1 MDLNAVKEVLNRD
14 RDFMTRV
21 YRDTHGLVW
30 FAGYQEV
37 SEKYKDRT
45 IEEIFNLYNSIVPV
59 DDDSELF
66 KAVMYDYLDNIYNKI
81 KKEIKMRKNYLDRL
95 HTYSD
100 VEEEIRD
107 WSKELGSV
115 IINTT
120 FDTEKTKEE
129 IEKECHDRS
138 VANYELFNLN
148 LGYVEGA
155 ETTLDSLCEYMDKLT
170 DYYNNTPDT
179 NYTEKVNI
187 IHRAMDVLDTIGE
200 LVEEKELEAINKGM
214 EEA

>member
-1 MDLNAVKEVLNRD
+1 MMRIGIANRVN
-14 RDFMTRV
+14 M
-21 YRDTHGLVW
+21 
-30 FAGYQEV
+30 
-37 SEKYKDRT
+37 
-45 IEEIFNLYNSIVPV
+45 
-59 DDDSELF
+59 
-66 KAVMYDYLDNIYNKI
+66 
-81 KKEIKMRKNYLDRL
+81 
-95 HTYSD
+95 YSD
-100 VEEEIRD
+100 VQEEIRD

-115 IINTT
+115 IVNTI

-138 VANYELFNLN
+138 IANYELFNLN

-170 DYYNNTPDT
+170 DYYNNTPDV

-200 LVEEKELEAINKGM
+200 LVEEKELDAINKGM

>member
-1 MDLNAVKEVLNRD
+1 MGLSVIEETLTKDL
-14 RDFMTRV
+14 DFVRSV
-21 YRDTHGLVW
+21 YIKVHGLVW
-30 FAGYQEV
+30 FGEYQEI
-37 SEKYKDRT
+37 SKKYKDYT
-45 IEEIFNLYNSIVPV
+45 IEEIFNLYNSIAVT
-59 DDDSELF
+59 DEESELF
-66 KAVMYDYLDNIYNKI
+66 KAIMYDYLDNTYKKI
-81 KKEIKMRKNYLDRL
+81 KEEIKMRTNLKDRL

-100 VEEEIRD
+100 VQEEIRD

-138 VANYELFNLN
+138 IANYELFNLN

-200 LVEEKELEAINKGM
+200 LVEEKELDAINKGM

>member
-30 FAGYQEV
+30 FAGYQEI

-45 IEEIFNLYNSIVPV
+45 IEEICNLYNSIVPV

-66 KAVMYDYLDNIYNKI
+66 KAVMYDYLDDTYNKI

-115 IINTT
+115 IVNTT

-138 VANYELFNLN
+138 IANYELFSLN

-179 NYTEKVNI
+179 NYTEKATI
-187 IHRAMDVLDTIGE
+187 IHRAMNVLDTIGE
-200 LVEEKELEAINKGM
+200 LVEEKELDAINKGM